1 MKTRV
6 RQLAAGVIEYRKPEL
21 VISPAAVSMSLL
33 PGKKLSVDLT
43 VSSANNVPLHLF
55 PYVEEPRIR
64 VQRPLT
70 IARSVKLTLDI
81 TTGGLSDGDVLQGD
95 IVILYNGGAI
105 YDYDKREIVWHSV
118 LSKNAKEY
126 TEDVYRKFP
135 DIGIEILLDDQIYV
149 VRSNAIVKKHLDTE
163 RLSYIACNIDEVPD
177 GWFKVLFAL
186 EPSRMD
192 EFEAYMLAKGYQD
205 VCFVHSFTH
214 YFEMLPEGSSKGGAL
229 CHLAEITGISMEKT
243 VAIGDYFN
251 DFEMIQNAGMGVAV
265 ANAPQKLKDAA
276 KLVVCD
282 NDHHAVAELI
292 YHLMNLSI
300 LER

>member
-1 MKTRV
+1 MQNSVSGLLLVTDMDGTMLTTDKRISDENISAI
-6 RQLAAGVIEYRKPEL
+6 RAFQKAGGRFSIATGRSIP
-21 VISPAAVSMSLL
+21 SLEHY
-33 PGKKLSVDLT
+33 V
-43 VSSANNVPLHLF
+43 HL
-55 PYVEEPRIR
+55 
-64 VQRPLT
+64 
-70 IARSVKLTLDI
+70 
-81 TTGGLSDGDVLQGD
+81 LQID
-95 IVILYNGGAI
+95 TPVILYNGGAI

-205 VCFVHSFTH
+205 VCFVRSFTH